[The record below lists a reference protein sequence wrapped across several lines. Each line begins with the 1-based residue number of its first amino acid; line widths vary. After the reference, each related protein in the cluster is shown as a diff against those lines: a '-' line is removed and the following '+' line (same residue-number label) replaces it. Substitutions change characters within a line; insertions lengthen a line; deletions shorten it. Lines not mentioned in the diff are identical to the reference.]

1 MTLVFNKTLQCI
13 FFTIKGSATKKKKF
27 ENLRARYSQEKQR
40 IKKAKKSGTS
50 SDEVLSAQK
59 EASDTFPYL
68 HFLDQHIS
76 PRATKSNLVER
87 REESDHEDNGDGDDE
102 NDDSY
107 METSSTASA
116 VEVTESESTS
126 PKAGSSK
133 DHVSDSLASKQ
144 KQPKQVN
151 TRKSKQTTTKVDM
164 ELEVMKVVGEG
175 LKTMC
180 SSMQQQ
186 PVAAKE
192 EKDEDDL
199 FGFFVASQLKCMDHS
214 KKARAKYHIN
224 NMIFQVMMS
233 GPSGDGPSGF
243 MQDLNS
249 GQGFYLG

>member
-1 MTLVFNKTLQCI
+1 
-13 FFTIKGSATKKKKF
+13 
-27 ENLRARYSQEKQR
+27 
-40 IKKAKKSGTS
+40 
-50 SDEVLSAQK
+50 
-59 EASDTFPYL
+59 
-68 HFLDQHIS
+68 
-76 PRATKSNLVER
+76 
-87 REESDHEDNGDGDDE
+87 
-102 NDDSY
+102 
-107 METSSTASA
+107 
-116 VEVTESESTS
+116 
-126 PKAGSSK
+126 
-133 DHVSDSLASKQ
+133 
-144 KQPKQVN
+144 
-151 TRKSKQTTTKVDM
+151 M

-224 NMIFQVMMS
+224 NMIFQVMMP

-249 GQGFYLG
+249 GQDFYLG

>member
-1 MTLVFNKTLQCI
+1 M
-13 FFTIKGSATKKKKF
+13 
-27 ENLRARYSQEKQR
+27 
-40 IKKAKKSGTS
+40 
-50 SDEVLSAQK
+50 
-59 EASDTFPYL
+59 
-68 HFLDQHIS
+68 
-76 PRATKSNLVER
+76 VER
-87 REESDHEDNGDGDDE
+87 CEESDHEDNGDGDDE

-107 METSSTASA
+107 METSSAASA
-116 VEVTESESTS
+116 VEDTESESTP

-133 DHVSDSLASKQ
+133 NHVSDSSASKQ
-144 KQPKQVN
+144 RQPKQLS
-151 TRKSKQTTTKVDM
+151 TRKSKQITTKIDV

-186 PVAAKE
+186 PQAAKE

-199 FGFFVASQLKCMDHS
+199 FGVFVASQLKCMDQS
-214 KKARAKYHIN
+214 RKARAKYHIN

-243 MQDLNS
+243 MQDLNT

>member
-1 MTLVFNKTLQCI
+1 MILKSQKLVKQINVSCRFKLMTLVFNKTLQCI
-13 FFTIKGSATKKKKF
+13 FFTIKGSAAKKKF
-27 ENLRARYSQEKQR
+27 ENLRARYSREKQR

-116 VEVTESESTS
+116 VEDTESESTS

-144 KQPKQVN
+144 K
-151 TRKSKQTTTKVDM
+151 
-164 ELEVMKVVGEG
+164 
-175 LKTMC
+175 
-180 SSMQQQ
+180 
-186 PVAAKE
+186 
-192 EKDEDDL
+192 
-199 FGFFVASQLKCMDHS
+199 
-214 KKARAKYHIN
+214 
-224 NMIFQVMMS
+224 
-233 GPSGDGPSGF
+233 
-243 MQDLNS
+243 
-249 GQGFYLG
+249 